1 MKLVI
6 ASNNAKKRVEI
17 AAILTALDIEL
28 VEAADTCCIDVVEDG
43 STFADNARKKAEAFA
58 RANDLPALADD
69 SGLCVE
75 VLGGA
80 PGVYSSRYAGEH
92 ASDEDNYLKLLTEM
106 RGIPDRSARF
116 ICAIH
121 LAFPNKR
128 PPLTA
133 TGHVDGYILE
143 QPCGVGGFGY
153 DPVFF
158 CPELNKPFAL
168 ATSEE
173 KASVSHRGR
182 ALQQLARILQSHV

>member
-6 ASNNAKKRVEI
+6 ASHNAKKRAEI
-17 AAILTALDIEL
+17 IAILAPLAIEP
-28 VEAADTCCIDVVEDG
+28 VAAADTCFVDVVENG
-43 STFADNARKKAEAFA
+43 KTFADNARKKAESFA
-58 RANDLPALADD
+58 RANHVPALADD

-75 VLGGA
+75 ALGGA

-92 ASDEDNYLKLLTEM
+92 ASDEDNYLKLLTKM
-106 RGIPDRSARF
+106 QGIRERNACF

-121 LAFPNKR
+121 LAFPDGR

-133 TGHVDGYILE
+133 TGRVNGHILE
-143 QPCGVGGFGY
+143 QPCGNEGFGY

-168 ATSEE
+168 ATPEE

-182 ALQQLARILQSHV
+182 ALQQLVHFLQSNV